1 LEGKELL
8 LDQQIKE
15 LKDTMVQ
22 GFSDIKGQIA
32 NLTADVKALNAAFN
46 SQDKALAIINTDLKN
61 IKEKVAEIEKQTDNN
76 HDDIIKIQTETA
88 ATKKT
93 YNWLISLTGLGIT
106 VINVIIRFIDW
117 GR

>member
-1 LEGKELL
+1 MEGKEL

-15 LKDTMVQ
+15 LKETMVQ

-32 NLTADVKALNAAFN
+32 NLTADVKALNTAFN
-46 SQDKALAIINTDLKN
+46 SQDKTLAIINTDLKN
-61 IKEKVAEIEKQTDNN
+61 IKEKVAELEEQTDNN

-93 YNWLISLTGLGIT
+93 YNWLISLAGLGIT
-106 VINVIIRFIDW
+106 AINVIIRFIDW